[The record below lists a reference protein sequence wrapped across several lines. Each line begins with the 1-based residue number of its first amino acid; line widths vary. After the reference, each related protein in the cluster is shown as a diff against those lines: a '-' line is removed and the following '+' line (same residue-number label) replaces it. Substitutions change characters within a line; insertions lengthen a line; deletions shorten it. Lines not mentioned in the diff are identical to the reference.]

1 MKIALKYGLMITF
14 GAIAWVVIAH
24 LLVPDPRSP
33 VHSLGAGIFFNL
45 LHIMGI
51 YLAIRTL
58 RNEAGGELVFKEGI
72 KTGMATAFVYA
83 LSFCLFFVIA
93 LLVVGTKLMAG
104 EPGAENMPLWR
115 VAVGAFVGLFFGS
128 LLFGLIYSA
137 LISFF
142 FAKRRGITAGL

>member
-128 LLFGLIYSA
+128 LLFGLIYST